1 MCVVVPM
8 TARMFT
14 TTVVEGVPT
23 VSRVRRDTHG
33 FAFTLDFAD
42 GRHLHVFLDGVDAA
56 DGWADLFC
64 AISNQINA
72 ITADEEEPVAWNV

>member
-1 MCVVVPM
+1 VCVVVKM

-14 TTVVEGVPT
+14 TTMVEGVPT

-42 GRHLHVFLDGVDAA
+42 GRHLHVFLDGVADA
-56 DGWADLFC
+56 DGWADLF
-64 AISNQINA
+64 AAVAQQIA
-72 ITADEEEPVAWNV
+72 TITDEEPITCPI

>member
-1 MCVVVPM
+1 VCVVVPM

-14 TTVVEGVPT
+14 TVMVEGVPT

-42 GRHLHVFLDGVDAA
+42 GKHLHVFLDGVADA

-64 AISNQINA
+64 AVAQQIAN
-72 ITADEEEPVAWNV
+72 ITDEEPITCPI